1 VELLLTNFD
10 PPAELGE
17 LIERPRLQR
26 LLEDAGKVSLV
37 IVQTPAGYGK
47 TSLMSQWFHALRK
60 DDKRACWLSIDP
72 SGSTD
77 PIGLMTHIASAA
89 AGAGALFDPTVEGIA
104 AANFYI
110 KPEPLLVAIVN
121 SLERSRTPL
130 FVFLDDVH
138 LLEAAS
144 LTLLCRLIDL
154 SPSTAHFVLASRMI
168 PAMHLARLRA
178 RGKLME
184 LQADDLRFTPEETRR
199 FLATAGE
206 SPLGA
211 PELAMLEQR
220 TEGWIAGIKLARLA
234 VRQGSAPMTLLASFT
249 GSRRSVSDFFAEEV
263 ISSQPEIVRDFLL
276 KTSVLD
282 RLCPALCNA
291 LTGNDRGRQMLNT
304 VEEAGL
310 FLLRLDDDRNWYR
323 YHHLFAEFLRR
334 RLTEEDA
341 DAEKALQMRASRWC
355 WANGYPIDA
364 IKYAL
369 EGGDPAQAADFL
381 EQRCQDMT
389 YLGQLQ
395 IVSQFA
401 AHIPEN
407 ILHRCPRLL
416 LSIAWLLTRNLRFE
430 ETVKLLGVVSDFI
443 EQLEIE
449 AQTPPQELKRLR
461 YLLLHREMI
470 LAAAHDDAPRVEEQC
485 RELIAN
491 MHGDCHPYL
500 AGTIYAQLL
509 YAQREQYQLGDL
521 ERLTATAQGIVGR
534 SAYAFASI
542 ALQASLGPSLFFA
555 GRSDAALR
563 ALEQGLE
570 EASRFGGPKS
580 PMAALPSLPLS
591 EILYENNELKRAA
604 ELLERALPYAT
615 ELGFVDQLMPGYIT
629 HARLRHA
636 HGDFPGALQALDEGM
651 SIAVER
657 GLERLRLAV
666 TAERVHMLLRENQT
680 EDAARVAKAAGI
692 PVAMDSLLPNRSITT
707 VDELRALTGCRLAL
721 AQGNMQEALTLGKQW
736 RRHCAARGAVR
747 SLVRWDLLLSQ
758 ALFLRGERRA
768 AHRTLREAIT
778 NAVASRLVRS
788 FIDEGPVVR
797 TMLASIYGGELE
809 VLHPSDAFAAEL
821 LEIFDQSGKKLG
833 GGLRSA
839 KPPPTPEGLFGKLSA
854 KEREVLGLVS
864 SGMRNREVAQKLG
877 MTEGSVKWY
886 MQQVYDKIGT
896 RRRFQAVE
904 RARQFGLIA

>member
-1 VELLLTNFD
+1 VELLQTNFD
-10 PPAELGE
+10 PPVELGD

-26 LLEDAGKVSLV
+26 LLEDAGKASLV

-60 DDKRACWLSIDP
+60 EDHRACWVSIDA
-72 SGSTD
+72 SGSAD
-77 PIGLMTHIASAA
+77 PIGLMTYIAAAA
-89 AGAGALFDPTVEGIA
+89 AGVGARFDPSVEGIA

-121 SLERSRTPL
+121 SLEQSRTPL

-138 LLEAAS
+138 LLESAS
-144 LTLLCRLIDL
+144 LTTLCRLIDL
-154 SPSTAHFVLASRMI
+154 SPNNVHFVLASRII

-184 LQADDLRFTPEETRR
+184 LQVDDLRFTQEETHR
-199 FLATAGE
+199 FLAAAGD
-206 SPLGA
+206 SPLGE
-211 PELAMLEQR
+211 PELAMLEER
-220 TEGWIAGIKLARLA
+220 TEGWIVGIKLARLA
-234 VRQGSAPMTLLASFT
+234 VRQGSAPMMLLASFT

-263 ISSQPEIVRDFLL
+263 ISSQPDTVRDFLL

-282 RLCPALCNA
+282 RLCPALCNT
-291 LTGNDRGRQMLNT
+291 LTGDDRGRQMLNT
-304 VEEAGL
+304 IEESGL

-334 RLTEEDA
+334 RLAEENA
-341 DAEKALQMRASRWC
+341 GAEKDLQLRASRWC
-355 WANGYPIDA
+355 WTNGYHVEA

-395 IVSQFA
+395 IVKQFA
-401 AHIPEN
+401 ARIPED

-416 LSIAWLLTRNLRFE
+416 LSISWLLIRNLRFE
-430 ETVKLLGVVSDFI
+430 ETSKLLAVASDHVKQR
-443 EQLEIE
+443 ELEG
-449 AQTPPQELKRLR
+449 QTPPKELKRLR
-461 YLLLHREMI
+461 YLVLHREMM
-470 LAAAHDDAPRVEEQC
+470 LAAAHDDVRRVEQQC
-485 RELIAN
+485 LDLIED
-491 MHGDCHPYL
+491 MRGECHPYL
-500 AGTIYAQLL
+500 AGSIYAQLL

-521 ERLTATAQGIVGR
+521 ERLTATAQGILAR
-534 SAYAFASI
+534 SAYTFASI
-542 ALQASLGPSLFFA
+542 GLQASIGPSLFFA

-563 ALEQGLE
+563 ALEAGLE
-570 EASRFGGPKS
+570 EAVRFGGPRS

-591 EILYENNELKRAA
+591 EILYENNDLKRSE
-604 ELLERALPYAT
+604 ELIERALPYAT

-636 HGDFPGALQALDEGM
+636 RGDLAGALQALDEGM

-666 TAERVHMLLRENQT
+666 TSERVHMLLRENQS
-680 EDAARVAKAAGI
+680 EDAARVAKSAGI
-692 PVAMDSLLPNRSITT
+692 PHEMEELVPNRNITT
-707 VDELRALTGCRLAL
+707 VDELRALTWARLAV
-721 AQGNMQEALTLGKQW
+721 AQGRMQEAMTLGKQW
-736 RRHCAARGAVR
+736 RRHCAARGAMR

-758 ALFLRGERRA
+758 ALFVRGDQRA
-768 AHRTLREAIT
+768 AQRTLREAIT
-778 NAVASRLVRS
+778 NAAASRLVRS
-788 FIDEGPVVR
+788 FIDEGPVIR
-797 TMLASIYGGELE
+797 TMLASIYEGDLE

-821 LEIFDQSGKKLG
+821 LEIFDQAGRKVSGAS
-833 GGLRSA
+833 RTVNQ
-839 KPPPTPEGLFGKLSA
+839 PITPEGLLGKLSP
-854 KEREVLGLVS
+854 KEREVLALVS

-904 RARQFGLIA
+904 KARQFGLIA